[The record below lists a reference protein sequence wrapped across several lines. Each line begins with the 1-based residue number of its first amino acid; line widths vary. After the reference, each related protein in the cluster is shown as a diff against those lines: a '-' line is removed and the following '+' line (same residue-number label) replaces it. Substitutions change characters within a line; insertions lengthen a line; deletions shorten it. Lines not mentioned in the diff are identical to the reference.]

1 MVSVVFAIWPFPQ
14 TPERRRPAG
23 SRPRRRPMPVRRTFY
38 CSKPRASFAGGSP
51 RSGFD
56 IAWHHGTGADVNDVN
71 DVPSLSEPHG
81 PDGAMADRGRGG
93 AEISQPRAAGRV
105 RQAVRA
111 ARRGART
118 DLALLADLCAA
129 GLRHRQGAGRQS
141 GTGGDRGSHLRH
153 AVRLAAAFQE
163 GELAGAAA
171 AAAGGADVRPFRD
184 AVARHRED
192 AAAGP
197 RRLHHRLAQ
206 SARHSARPRPLR
218 PRGLHRS
225 PDHLPRQDRPA
236 RAHGGDL
243 PALGVGAGGRRHHVG
258 GQSSRPPG
266 DADPDGRPD
275 RHADPADQGQRI
287 RQEQADRMVRRTI

>member
-1 MVSVVFAIWPFPQ
+1 MM
-14 TPERRRPAG
+14 
-23 SRPRRRPMPVRRTFY
+23 PMMYQAYQNHMDLT
-38 CSKPRASFAGGSP
+38 SP
-51 RSGFD
+51 WR
-56 IAWHHGTGADVNDVN
+56 TGAAAALKYLNL
-71 DVPSLSEPHG
+71 VPQGMSDKLFGRLAASLEL
-81 PDGAMADRGRGG
+81 
-93 AEISQPRAAGRV
+93 ISRS
-105 RQAVRA
+105 
-111 ARRGART
+111 T
-118 DLALLADLCAA
+118 LTYHAA

-141 GTGGDRGSHLRH
+141 GAGGDRGSHLRH
-153 AVRLAAAFQE
+153 PVRLAAAFQE

-184 AVARHRED
+184 AAARHRED

-225 PDHLPRQDRPA
+225 SDHLPRQDGPA
-236 RAHGGDL
+236 LAHGGDL
-243 PALGVGAGGRRHHVG
+243 PALGVGAGCGCRHVG
-258 GQSSRPPG
+258 GQSPRPPG
-266 DADPDGRPD
+266 DADADGRPD